1 MNKLSITKYISVA
14 LVLAST
20 TVLASCGSDEFSSPS
35 SGAETTTPSTQAPT
49 TEVPVTQA
57 PITLAPLPTPAA
69 STVTD
74 LLALGRPIVLAHA
87 SGEMTHPHS
96 SLFGFSE
103 AARMGVDVLDV
114 DVQSTSDGV
123 LVIHHDLDTGKTAKE
138 DLVLLEYT
146 YDELHAL
153 DNAYWFTANCTCTD
167 QPEVD
172 YIYRG
177 VRTGDKPAPAGY
189 VAEDF
194 AINSLETLM
203 QLYPDYVLNI
213 EIKDE
218 GDAAKASADALMALL
233 TKYDAFERVVVASF
247 DDTVVDYFHEK
258 QPNVAMSPGQTAMV
272 SFFLG
277 GVSLPDW
284 LYIVQIPPTYEGLT
298 LFTPEYV
305 ARAKSEGIVTWVWPN
320 GGETLELYRE
330 LLAIGADGINAASP
344 PQAMTALN
352 EFLGAS

>member
-1 MNKLSITKYISVA
+1 MGRGGKVIGACVTGTSV
-14 LVLAST
+14 V
-20 TVLASCGSDEFSSPS
+20 
-35 SGAETTTPSTQAPT
+35 
-49 TEVPVTQA
+49 
-57 PITLAPLPTPAA
+57 
-69 STVTD
+69 
-74 LLALGRPIVLAHA
+74 
-87 SGEMTHPHS
+87 EMTHPHS

-123 LVIHHDLDTGKTAKE
+123 LVIHHDLDTGKTANE
-138 DLVLLEYT
+138 DLILLEYT

-177 VRTGDKPAPAGY
+177 VRTGAKPAPAGY

-213 EIKDE
+213 EIKDK
-218 GDAAKASADALMALL
+218 GDAAKASADALIELL
-233 TKYDAFERVVVASF
+233 TKYDAFGRVVVASF

-258 QPNVAMSPGQTAMV
+258 QPNVVMSPGQTAMV

-305 ARAKSEGIVTWVWPN
+305 TRAKSEGIVTWVWPN
-320 GGETLELYRE
+320 GGETLELARVTYS
-330 LLAIGADGINAASP
+330 GV
-344 PQAMTALN
+344 N
-352 EFLGAS
+352 EVRPS